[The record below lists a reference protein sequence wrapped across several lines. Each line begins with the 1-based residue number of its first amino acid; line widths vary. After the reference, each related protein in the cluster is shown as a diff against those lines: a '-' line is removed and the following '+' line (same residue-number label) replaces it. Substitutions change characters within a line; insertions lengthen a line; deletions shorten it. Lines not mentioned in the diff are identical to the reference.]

1 MANTKLDVLIFWQDD
16 SIDENCLKNVER
28 ELKEAQGDK
37 LYLVIHT
44 NGGDPFSAV
53 RIMRIIH
60 EKYKEI
66 IALVPSHAMSAGTLM
81 ALGANE
87 IYMQHKSMLG
97 PLDLPMEHP
106 QDGSSISAL
115 DFKNTITTVSALS
128 DSIAV
133 ERYGYIRKKFRIGK
147 KEAAKLA
154 LDTAT
159 EFVRPIVDQV
169 DPYHLQRAQREL
181 KIGWF
186 YAYDLLRARMMKDRA
201 GRAWDTAKTLVNS
214 FPSHDYGIFSDDATN
229 MLNLTIKKLDDLPEW
244 QSIKPVYDIIDS
256 KGVDSIQRKE
266 IEHASKTT
274 TK

>member
-16 SIDENCLKNVER
+16 SIDETCLKSVEK
-28 ELKEAQGDK
+28 ELKDAQGDK

-66 IALVPSHAMSAGTLM
+66 IAIVPSHAMSAGTLM

-128 DSIAV
+128 DSIAL

-159 EFVRPIVDQV
+159 EFVRPIVNQV

-181 KIGWF
+181 RIGWF
-186 YAYDLLRARMMKDRA
+186 YAYDLLRARMMKDKS

-229 MLNLTIKKLDDLPEW
+229 MLKLTIKKLDDLPEW
-244 QSIKPVYDIIDS
+244 QSIKPVYDIIDN

-266 IEHASKTT
+266 IDHVSKTP